1 MVMTTR
7 KIEIAPSILSADFA
21 CLEREVKAAQ
31 DAGADRIH
39 CDVMDGHFVP
49 NITFGPLVVEAVKR
63 SVAIPLDVH
72 LMIANPDKY
81 VDDFCRAGANTLIVH
96 AEVCKDLPSVLAKI
110 NRNKV
115 RRGVSVNPDKPVS
128 LFTDHL
134 ALIDQVLIMTV
145 YAGFGGQKFIR
156 DTLDKIGEVHKKA
169 LRLHRAIDIEV
180 DGGINDDTAYEC
192 AKRGANV
199 FVSGSFVFDSPDYAA
214 SIKTIRESANKGAAE
229 LAKTVNQP

>member
-1 MVMTTR
+1 MSL
-7 KIEIAPSILSADFA
+7 KIEVAPSILSADFA

-49 NITFGPLVVEAVKR
+49 NITFGPLVIEAVKR
-63 SVAIPLDVH
+63 SVTIPLDVH

-81 VDDFCRAGANTLIVH
+81 VDDFCRAGANTLIIH

-110 NRNKV
+110 NRNDV

-128 LFTDHL
+128 LFIDQL
-134 ALIDQVLIMTV
+134 SLIDQVLIMTV
-145 YAGFGGQKFIR
+145 YAGFGGQSFIR
-156 DTLDKIGEVHKKA
+156 ESLDKISDVHREAKK
-169 LRLHRAIDIEV
+169 RNRAIDIEV
-180 DGGINDDTAYEC
+180 DGGINGDTAFEC

-199 FVSGSFVFDSPDYAA
+199 FVAGSFVFDSHDYAA
-214 SIKTIRESANKGAAE
+214 SIKTLRESARKGAAHQ
-229 LAKTVNQP
+229 V